1 MENSGVSAYLRLRD
15 LDPVLCRDIVK
26 FAEQVAVRHNL
37 QPAVA
42 VDMKQAL
49 CQFAVDL
56 AIRRATRDCALPEA
70 ARRRV
75 MRMEKRS

>member
-1 MENSGVSAYLRLRD
+1 MENSGVSAYLRLRE
-15 LDPVLCRDIVK
+15 LDPALCRDIVK
-26 FAEQVAVRHNL
+26 FAERLAIRHNL
-37 QPAVA
+37 PPAVA

-75 MRMEKRS
+75 MRREKRS